1 MLTPTNSRLLTLLLV
16 LAVAALGLVLSA
28 CGEDETDSGASGAET
43 DAAFVAEMIPH
54 HESAIEMAEIARK
67 QAEHPEIK
75 KLANAIVS
83 TQSEEI
89 ETLSQIS
96 ERLGDEHAGA
106 SLGMSEAEMG
116 MHMDSSSLE
125 GAEPFDQEFIDMMI
139 SHHQGAIIMAEYELA
154 NGSDDEAMAL
164 AEEIIGAQTR
174 EIEQMNDWREQ
185 WYGAP
190 SPEGGVPDA
199 AESEAAD
206 HDSMGH

>member
-1 MLTPTNSRLLTLLLV
+1 MFMLV
-16 LAVAALGLVLSA
+16 LAVPAFGLTLSA
-28 CGEDETDSGASGAET
+28 CGDDETDSGTSGAET

-54 HESAIEMAEIARK
+54 HESAIEMAQIAQK

-75 KLANAIVS
+75 KLADAIVS

-89 ETLSQIS
+89 ETLDQIS
-96 ERLGDEHAGA
+96 ERLGDEHSGA

-116 MHMDSSSLE
+116 THMDSSSLE

-139 SHHQGAIIMAEYELA
+139 AHHQGAITMAEYELA
-154 NGSDDEAMAL
+154 NGSDEEAMAL
-164 AEEIIGAQTR
+164 AEDIISAQTR

-190 SPEGGVPDA
+190 SPEGGVPG
-199 AESEAAD
+199 EADGEAPD
-206 HDSMGH
+206 HEAMGH